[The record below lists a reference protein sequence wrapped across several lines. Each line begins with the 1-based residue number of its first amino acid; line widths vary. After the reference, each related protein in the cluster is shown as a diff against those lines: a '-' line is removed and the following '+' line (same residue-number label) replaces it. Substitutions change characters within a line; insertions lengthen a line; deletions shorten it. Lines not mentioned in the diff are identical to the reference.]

1 MGSAMPGAGTKR
13 RTFEHAAQAAST
25 RVREQGSGPR
35 GRIGAGFG
43 KHGSGSMDAIILQ
56 VLNGLDKGSAYA
68 LIALGLTLIFGTLGV
83 VNFAHGA
90 LFMIGAF
97 VTVTFQRLLS
107 LSFVTE
113 DPTQKD
119 FLGNPLKVKT
129 PYVESWFDPDIGQ
142 AIIDWAVPISLIL
155 VVPVMVLVGLAME
168 RGLIRHFYRRPH
180 ADQILVT
187 FGLAIVLQEIVKYF
201 FGANPIPTP
210 APSQFAGSF
219 DFGALMGFDPGVIIY
234 PYWRM
239 IYFLFSLLII
249 GLVFAFLQFT
259 TFGMVVRAGMAD
271 RETVGLLGIDIN
283 RRFSITF
290 GIAAA
295 VAGTAGAMYTP
306 INSPNYHMGMDFL
319 VLSFVVVVVGGM
331 GSLPGAVLAGFL
343 LGILESFA
351 SMNEVK
357 AIFPGIDQ
365 IVIYLV
371 AIVILLI
378 RPRGL
383 MGKAGIF
390 ED

>member
-1 MGSAMPGAGTKR
+1 
-13 RTFEHAAQAAST
+13 
-25 RVREQGSGPR
+25 
-35 GRIGAGFG
+35 
-43 KHGSGSMDAIILQ
+43 MDAILLQ
-56 VLNGLDKGSAYA
+56 ILNGLDKGSAYA

-97 VTVTFQRLLS
+97 CAVTLQRILN
-107 LSFVTE
+107 LSFETVDE
-113 DPTQKD
+113 SQKD

-129 PYVESWFDPDIGQ
+129 PYVESWFGPEVGG
-142 AIIDWAVPISLIL
+142 AIIDWAVPLAIL
-155 VVPVMVLVGLAME
+155 FAIPIMIFVGYVME
-168 RGLIRHFYRRPH
+168 RGLIKHFYKREH

-201 FGANPIPTP
+201 YGANPIQTP
-210 APSQFAGSF
+210 APEALNGVVNLGAVIGMDIVYPVWRVVYFFFAV
-219 DFGALMGFDPGVIIY
+219 VIIGG
-234 PYWRM
+234 
-239 IYFLFSLLII
+239 IFS
-249 GLVFAFLQFT
+249 FLQFT

-271 RETVGLLGIDIN
+271 RETVGLLGINID
-283 RRFSITF
+283 RRFTIMF

-295 VAGTAGAMYTP
+295 VAGLAGVMYTP

-343 LGILESFA
+343 LGVLESFA
-351 SMNEVK
+351 SMNEIK
-357 AIFPGIDQ
+357 SILPGIEQ
-365 IVIYLV
+365 IIIYVV
-371 AIVILLI
+371 AIIILLT

-383 MGKAGIF
+383 MGRKGVM